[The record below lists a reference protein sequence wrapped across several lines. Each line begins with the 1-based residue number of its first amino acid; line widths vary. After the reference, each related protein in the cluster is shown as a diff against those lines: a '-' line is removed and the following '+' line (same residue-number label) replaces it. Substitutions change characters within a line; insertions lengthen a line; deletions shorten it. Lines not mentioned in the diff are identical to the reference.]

1 MCVLPKFVLEALA
14 QSGAPGIEKV
24 NCMEWSDYKA
34 RVKEAL
40 EASKFDIAETTLL
53 QALQWVKDTSGSNE
67 RLCLCLD
74 QLAWIYVNIKDLDR
88 AAACYKES
96 LEVKTSILGEQ
107 NPIVA
112 RACKKLATVVYMQKR
127 YDLAEKYSKDA
138 LNIFKTTLG
147 VDHEETQQTLAD
159 LVSLLRKMN
168 RNFEAN
174 ILQNMGKPTA
184 AAPPEVQEVQQGY
197 SMGQTFLRIKVCANC
212 SLPYDGDQCL
222 RCTEG
227 RILAQQ
233 KTPPPAQQAQGPQTA
248 PFNHQSAET
257 DQFSTSDQR
266 SSGSNSVSSDHSN
279 DAGSTG
285 TTDNPSDTVDSHP
298 GTNQSS

>member
-1 MCVLPKFVLEALA
+1 
-14 QSGAPGIEKV
+14 
-24 NCMEWSDYKA
+24 MEWSDYKA

-40 EASKFDIAETTLL
+40 EASKFDVAETTLL
-53 QALQWVKDTSGSNE
+53 QALQWVKETSGSNE

-147 VDHEETQQTLAD
+147 VDHEETQQTLTD

-174 ILQNMGKPTA
+174 ILQDMGKPAPKA
-184 AAPPEVQEVQQGY
+184 APEVQEAQHSY

-227 RILAQQ
+227 RILAQE
-233 KTPPPAQQAQGPQTA
+233 KTPPPEEQAQGPQTA
-248 PFNHQSAET
+248 PFNQSAET
-257 DQFSTSDQR
+257 DQFSTSDQH
-266 SSGSNSVSSDHSN
+266 SSSSNSVTSDHSS
-279 DAGSTG
+279 DSRTG
-285 TTDNPSDTVDSHP
+285 TTDNPSGTVDSHP

>member
-1 MCVLPKFVLEALA
+1 ML
-14 QSGAPGIEKV
+14 STIEKV
-24 NCMEWSDYKA
+24 IGMEWSDYKA
-34 RVKEAL
+34 KVKEAL
-40 EASKFDIAETTLL
+40 EKSKFDVAETTLL
-53 QALQWVKDTSGSNE
+53 QALQWVKDTGGSSE

-74 QLAWIYVNIKDLDR
+74 QLAWIYVNIRDLDR

-147 VDHEETQQTLAD
+147 LDNEETQQTLED

-168 RNFEAN
+168 RNYEAN
-174 ILQNMGKPTA
+174 ILHKMGKTA
-184 AAPPEVQEVQQGY
+184 SPDSPEQPKVEDVQHGY
-197 SMGQTFLRIKVCANC
+197 STSQTFLRIRVCSNC
-212 SLPYDGDQCL
+212 SLPYDGDFCM

-227 RILAQQ
+227 RILAEQARKNRTPDPEASEQGDAESQKQTGQQ
-233 KTPPPAQQAQGPQTA
+233 LPQQSSDTKLEDAQQQ
-248 PFNHQSAET
+248 
-257 DQFSTSDQR
+257 
-266 SSGSNSVSSDHSN
+266 
-279 DAGSTG
+279 
-285 TTDNPSDTVDSHP
+285 
-298 GTNQSS
+298 